1 MSRPTMRIV
10 THAVLMITFCLVAPQ
25 IWSRDVVLFEEDFEG
40 VPLEASIMEQIKDD
54 KVWSGTP
61 PEGWEITNENP
72 KDLGMPEWRTWAIV
86 DLEWWTRTAEDQR
99 RSEFTGVHNDGK
111 GVGKGAVSDPD
122 EWDDWEGNGDPDAK
136 SRWNGH
142 LITPPIKIKGAA
154 AESLVLT
161 LDSSWRPEDTQNGEI
176 TVSFDGGKEEQI
188 LFFKSVGIDAGA
200 HTLVTI
206 PTLKLKED
214 KINDGE
220 QINETLEIPIDNP
233 AGVAEMTISF
243 GVIDAQNDWWWA
255 IDNIKLIS
263 TAFDVEPRD
272 KLAVKWAEI
281 KRLQ

>member
-1 MSRPTMRIV
+1 MNSSIIGVAISTILIIV
-10 THAVLMITFCLVAPQ
+10 FCFATPLV
-25 IWSRDVVLFEEDFEG
+25 WSRDTVLFEEDFED
-40 VPLEASIMEQIKDD
+40 VKLEESIMEQIKDKD
-54 KVWSGTP
+54 VWSGTP

-111 GVGKGAVSDPD
+111 GIGKGAVSDPD
-122 EWDDWEGNGDPDAK
+122 EWDDWGGNGDPDAL

-154 AESLVLT
+154 AKSLVLT

-176 TVSFDGGKEEQI
+176 TVSFDGGKEERI

-206 PTLKLKED
+206 PTLKLKEE

-233 AGVAEMTISF
+233 AGAAEMTISF

-255 IDNIKLIS
+255 IDNIELIS
-263 TAFDVEPRD
+263 TAYDVEPRD
-272 KLAVKWAEI
+272 KLATKWAEI

>member
-1 MSRPTMRIV
+1 MNSTTVRVV
-10 THAVLMITFCLVAPQ
+10 TYSVFMITFCLVAPQ
-25 IWSRDVVLFEEDFEG
+25 TWSREAVLLEEDFEG
-40 VPLEASIMEQIKDD
+40 VKLEASIMEQIKDKD
-54 KVWSGTP
+54 VWSGTP
-61 PEGWEITNENP
+61 PEGWEIKNENP

-111 GVGKGAVSDPD
+111 GIGKGAVSDPD
-122 EWDDWEGNGDPDAK
+122 EWDDWEGNGDPDAQ

-154 AESLVLT
+154 AKSLVLT
-161 LDSSWRPEDTQNGEI
+161 LDSSWRPEDTQNAEI
-176 TVSFDGGKEEQI
+176 TVSFDGGKDEQI

-233 AGVAEMTISF
+233 AGVTEMTISF
-243 GVIDAQNDWWWA
+243 GVVDAQNDWWWA

-272 KLAVKWAEI
+272 KLAVKWGEI
-281 KRLQ
+281 KSLQ

>member
-1 MSRPTMRIV
+1 MNSITMRIT
-10 THAVLMITFCLVAPQ
+10 THAILMITFCLVAPQ
-25 IWSRDVVLFEEDFEG
+25 IWSRDAVLFEEDFEG
-40 VPLEASIMEQIKDD
+40 VPLEASIMEEVKD
-54 KVWSGTP
+54 KNVWSGTP

-86 DLEWWTRTAEDQR
+86 DLEWWTATAGDQR

-122 EWDDWEGNGDPDAK
+122 EWDDWEGNGNPDAL

-142 LITPPIKIKGAA
+142 LITPPIKIKGSAA
-154 AESLVLT
+154 KSLVLT

-176 TVSFDGGKEEQI
+176 TVSFDGGEEEQI

-206 PTLKLKED
+206 PTLKLKKE

-233 AGVAEMTISF
+233 AGVTEMTISF

-255 IDNIKLIS
+255 IDNIELIS
-263 TAFDVEPRD
+263 TAFDVEPRN

>member
-1 MSRPTMRIV
+1 MNSSFIEVVARAALI
-10 THAVLMITFCLVAPQ
+10 ATFCLAASLVWAA
-25 IWSRDVVLFEEDFEG
+25 DTVLLEENFEG
-40 VPLEASIMEQIKDD
+40 VTLKASIMEQVKDN

-86 DLEWWTRTAEDQR
+86 DLEWWTATAEDQR

-111 GVGKGAVSDPD
+111 GIGNGAVSDPD
-122 EWDDWEGNGDPDAK
+122 EWDDWGGNGDPDAI

-154 AESLVLT
+154 AKSLVLT
-161 LDSSWRPEDTQNGEI
+161 LDSSWRPEDTQSAEI
-176 TVSFDGGKEEQI
+176 TVSFDGGAAERI
-188 LFFKSVGIDAGA
+188 LFFQSVGIDAGA

-206 PTLKLKED
+206 PTLKMDEENIK
-214 KINDGE
+214 DGE

-233 AGVAEMTISF
+233 ATAAEMVISF

-255 IDNIKLIS
+255 IDNIQLVS
-263 TAFDVEPRD
+263 TAFSVEPKH
-272 KLAVKWAEI
+272 KLAVRWAEL
-281 KRLQ
+281 KSQ

>member
-1 MSRPTMRIV
+1 MSSTIMKPV
-10 THAVLMITFCLVAPQ
+10 TYSVLMIIFCLVAPQ
-25 IWSRDVVLFEEDFEG
+25 IWSREVVLFEEDFEG
-40 VPLEASIMEQIKDD
+40 VKLEASIMEQVKD
-54 KVWSGTP
+54 KNVWSGTP

-86 DLEWWTRTAEDQR
+86 DLEWWTATAEDQR

-111 GVGKGAVSDPD
+111 GIGKGAVSDPD
-122 EWDDWEGNGDPDAK
+122 EWDDWEGNGNPDAI

-154 AESLVLT
+154 AKSLVLT

-176 TVSFDGGKEEQI
+176 TVSFDDGKEEQI

-206 PTLKLKED
+206 PTLKLKEE

-233 AGVAEMTISF
+233 AGVTEMTISF

-255 IDNIKLIS
+255 IDNITLIS
-263 TAFDVEPRD
+263 TAFDIEPRD
-272 KLAVKWAEI
+272 KLAVKWADI

>member
-1 MSRPTMRIV
+1 MSTTAIRIV
-10 THAVLMITFCLVAPQ
+10 THAILTITFCLVAPQ
-25 IWSRDVVLFEEDFEG
+25 TWSREVVLFEEDFEG
-40 VPLEASIMEQIKDD
+40 VTLEASIMEQIKDKD
-54 KVWSGTP
+54 VWSGTP

-122 EWDDWEGNGDPDAK
+122 EWDDWEGNGDPDAQ

-154 AESLVLT
+154 AKSLVLT

-176 TVSFDGGKEEQI
+176 IVSFDGDKEEQI
-188 LFFKSVGIDAGA
+188 LFFQSVGIDAGA

-206 PTLKLKED
+206 PTLKLKEE

-243 GVIDAQNDWWWA
+243 GVVDAQNDWWWA
-255 IDNIKLIS
+255 IDNIQLIS
-263 TAFDVEPRD
+263 TAYDVEPSG
-272 KLAVKWAEI
+272 KLAAKWAEI
-281 KRLQ
+281 KSLQ

>member
-1 MSRPTMRIV
+1 MNSTTMRFA
-10 THAVLMITFCLVAPQ
+10 TYAVLTITFCLVVPQ
-25 IWSRDVVLFEEDFEG
+25 TWSREVVLFEEDFEG
-40 VPLEASIMEQIKDD
+40 VTLEASIMERVKD
-54 KVWSGTP
+54 KNVWSGTP

-86 DLEWWTRTAEDQR
+86 DLEWWTATAEDQR

-122 EWDDWEGNGDPDAK
+122 EWDDWEGNGDPDAQ

-142 LITPPIKIKGAA
+142 LITPPIKVKGAA
-154 AESLVLT
+154 AKSLVLT

-206 PTLKLKED
+206 PTLKLKEE

-243 GVIDAQNDWWWA
+243 GVIEAQNDWWWA
-255 IDNIKLIS
+255 IDNIELIS
-263 TAFDVEPRD
+263 TAYDVEPRG

>member
-1 MSRPTMRIV
+1 MNTRAIRVFTYS
-10 THAVLMITFCLVAPQ
+10 VLVITFWLAAST
-25 IWSRDVVLFEEDFEG
+25 IWGIDTVLFEEDFED
-40 VPLEASIMEQIKDD
+40 VPLESSIAEQLKD
-54 KVWSGTP
+54 KRVWSGTP
-61 PEGWEITNENP
+61 PDGWEITNENP

-86 DLEWWTRTAEDQR
+86 DLEWWTATAEDQR
-99 RSEFTGVHNDGK
+99 RSEFTGKQNDGK
-111 GVGKGAVSDPD
+111 GIGTGAVADPD
-122 EWDDWEGNGDPDAK
+122 EWDDWELNGDPDAL

-142 LITPPIKIKGAA
+142 LITPSIKIKGAA
-154 AESLVLT
+154 AKSLVLT
-161 LDSSWRPEDTQNGEI
+161 LDSSWRPEDTQDGEI

-188 LFFKSVGIDAGA
+188 LLFESVGIDAGA

-206 PTLKLKED
+206 PTLKEKEE

-233 AGVAEMTISF
+233 TGAAEMTISF

-272 KLAVKWAEI
+272 KLTVKWAEI
-281 KRLQ
+281 KILQ

>member
-1 MSRPTMRIV
+1 MNSATTRIV
-10 THAVLMITFCLVAPQ
+10 THAVLTITFCLVTSLVWAV
-25 IWSRDVVLFEEDFEG
+25 DTVLFEEDFED
-40 VPLEASIMEQIKDD
+40 VPLESSIMEQIKDK

-61 PEGWEITNENP
+61 PDSWEITNENP
-72 KDLGMPEWRTWAIV
+72 ENLGMPEWRTWAIV

-111 GVGKGAVSDPD
+111 GVGNGAVSDPD
-122 EWDDWEGNGDPDAK
+122 EWDDWEGNGDPDAI

-142 LITPPIKIKGAA
+142 LITPSIKIKGAA
-154 AESLVLT
+154 AKSLILT
-161 LDSSWRPEDTQNGEI
+161 LDSSWRPEDTQSAEI
-176 TVSFDGGKEEQI
+176 TVRFDGGKEERI

-206 PTLKLKED
+206 PTLDMHEED
-214 KINDGE
+214 INDGE

-233 AGVAEMTISF
+233 ANATEMIISF

-263 TAFDVEPRD
+263 TAFSVEPKH
-272 KLAVKWAEI
+272 KLAVRWAEL
-281 KRLQ
+281 KS

>member
-1 MSRPTMRIV
+1 MNSRFIGVVARATLTVI
-10 THAVLMITFCLVAPQ
+10 FCLATSLVWGANT
-25 IWSRDVVLFEEDFEG
+25 VLFEEDFEG
-40 VPLEASIMEQIKDD
+40 VPLEASIMEQVKDN

-86 DLEWWTRTAEDQR
+86 DLEWWTATAEDQR

-111 GVGKGAVSDPD
+111 GIGKGAVSDPD
-122 EWDDWEGNGDPDAK
+122 EWDDWEGNGNPDAI

-154 AESLVLT
+154 AKSLVLT
-161 LDSSWRPEDTQNGEI
+161 LDSSWRPEDTQNAEI
-176 TVSFDGGKEEQI
+176 TISFDGGADERI
-188 LFFKSVGIDAGA
+188 LFFQSVGIDAGA

-206 PTLKLKED
+206 PTLKMDEED
-214 KINDGE
+214 IKDGE

-233 AGVAEMTISF
+233 ANAAEIVISF

-255 IDNIKLIS
+255 IDNIKLVS
-263 TAFDVEPRD
+263 TAFSVEPKY
-272 KLAVKWAEI
+272 KLAVRWAEL
-281 KRLQ
+281 KSQ

>member
-1 MSRPTMRIV
+1 MNSRAIRVFTYS
-10 THAVLMITFCLVAPQ
+10 VLVITFWLAAST
-25 IWSRDVVLFEEDFEG
+25 IWGIDTVLFEEDFED
-40 VPLEASIMEQIKDD
+40 VTLESSIAEQLKD
-54 KVWSGTP
+54 KRVWSGTP
-61 PEGWEITNENP
+61 PDGWEITNENP
-72 KDLGMPEWRTWAIV
+72 EDLGMPEWRTWAIV
-86 DLEWWTRTAEDQR
+86 DLEWWTATAEDQR
-99 RSEFTGVHNDGK
+99 RSEFTGKHNDGK
-111 GVGKGAVSDPD
+111 GIGTGAVSDPD
-122 EWDDWEGNGDPDAK
+122 EWDDWELNGNPDAL

-142 LITPPIKIKGAA
+142 LITPSIKIKGAA
-154 AESLVLT
+154 EKSLVLT
-161 LDSSWRPEDTQNGEI
+161 LDSSWRPEDTQDGEI

-188 LFFKSVGIDAGA
+188 LLFESVGIDAGA

-206 PTLKLKED
+206 PTLKLDEE

-233 AGVAEMTISF
+233 TGAAEMIISF

-281 KRLQ
+281 KALQ

>member
-1 MSRPTMRIV
+1 MTSITMRTIRY
-10 THAVLMITFCLVAPQ
+10 AVFTITFCLIVPQ
-25 IWSRDVVLFEEDFEG
+25 AWSREAVLFEEDFED
-40 VPLEASIMEQIKDD
+40 VALEASIMEQIKDKD
-54 KVWSGTP
+54 VWSGTP

-111 GVGKGAVSDPD
+111 GIGKGAVSDPD
-122 EWDDWEGNGDPDAK
+122 EWDDWEGNGDPDAQ

-154 AESLVLT
+154 AKSLVLI

-176 TVSFDGGKEEQI
+176 TVSFDGDKEEQI

-206 PTLKLKED
+206 PTLKLKEE

-255 IDNIKLIS
+255 IDNIELIS

-272 KLAVKWAEI
+272 KLAVKWGEI

>member
-1 MSRPTMRIV
+1 MSRTTVRIV
-10 THAVLMITFCLVAPQ
+10 TCAVLMIIFCLVVPQ
-25 IWSRDVVLFEEDFEG
+25 IWSRDVVLLEEDFEG
-40 VPLEASIMEQIKDD
+40 VKLEASIMEQIKD
-54 KVWSGTP
+54 KNVWSGTP

-111 GVGKGAVSDPD
+111 GIGKGAVSDPD
-122 EWDDWEGNGDPDAK
+122 EWDDWGGNGDPDAL

-154 AESLVLT
+154 AKSLVLT
-161 LDSSWRPEDTQNGEI
+161 LDSSWRPEDTQSAEI
-176 TVSFDGGKEEQI
+176 TVSFDGGKEERI
-188 LFFKSVGIDAGA
+188 LFFESVGIDAGA

-206 PTLKLKED
+206 PTLKLKEE
-214 KINDGE
+214 KLNDGE

-233 AGVAEMTISF
+233 GGAAEMVISF

-263 TAFDVEPRD
+263 TAFSVDPKH
-272 KLAVKWAEI
+272 KLAVRWAAL
-281 KRLQ
+281 KS